1 MVREK
6 QSKHPRARDS
16 LTDMRPYPVKRMKI
30 LARLVKTLTVWVEK
44 IFKFRGDDPKTLV
57 WIAAGNP
64 DASRLWCR
72 SVDHTA

>member
-1 MVREK
+1 MNREK

-44 IFKFRGDDPKTLV
+44 ILKFQGVEPE
-57 WIAAGNP
+57 NP
-64 DASRLWCR
+64 SMDSHR
-72 SVDHTA
+72 